1 MMANLCGGLFVL
13 TQLPTPAL
21 IATFAI
27 LPVAALYPLAKRY
40 TNYPQLVLGFAFNSG
55 VVIGALTLNPM
66 SPNWPLT
73 MAVYGAGIA
82 WTLVYDTVYA
92 YQVAQKLF
100 RILPMIR
107 S

>member
-27 LPVAALYPLAKRY
+27 LPY

-92 YQVAQKLF
+92 YQVAQK
-100 RILPMIR
+100 
-107 S
+107 